1 MTGEQQV
8 ELGEQ
13 AFRAFERELPQLWEE
28 RPGQW
33 VAYRGEERLGF
44 ATQKHELYQRC
55 FEQGL
60 AADEFF
66 IFCIE
71 PFEDVVYFGVLP
83 GTGVPM
89 SRRRIS
95 AAVHRSITIPSLDR
109 CHSDTAIAPMDHHP
123 AHCADGTD
131 AAESALGVISHRLG
145 P

>member
-1 MTGEQQV
+1 MHAGAGRMFAAGPPGRMEISAGISFQSTAAVGEVEDVMTEEQQV
-8 ELGEQ
+8 DRGEQ

-60 AADEFF
+60 VLDEFF

-71 PFEDVVYFGVLP
+71 PFEDVVYFGVDAGDWGP
-83 GTGVPM
+83 DGQE
-89 SRRRIS
+89 
-95 AAVHRSITIPSLDR
+95 
-109 CHSDTAIAPMDHHP
+109 
-123 AHCADGTD
+123 ADYTLRGQ
-131 AAESALGVISHRLG
+131 E
-145 P
+145 

>member
-1 MTGEQQV
+1 MGMSAGISSRTAEDFGEVEDVMTEEQQV
-8 ELGEQ
+8 DPGEQ

-60 AADEFF
+60 TLDEFF

-71 PFEDVVYFGVLP
+71 PFEDVVYFGVDAGDWGP
-83 GTGVPM
+83 DGQE
-89 SRRRIS
+89 
-95 AAVHRSITIPSLDR
+95 
-109 CHSDTAIAPMDHHP
+109 
-123 AHCADGTD
+123 AD
-131 AAESALGVISHRLG
+131 
-145 P
+145 